1 MKLNA
6 PNQVWSSAFRRFA
19 GGRAFGRLKAELQTK
34 FSAVHRAAFSLIEMM
49 VVVALM
55 TVIILGLMMMF
66 GQVQRAFRA
75 GITQTD
81 VLEGGRAVADMLS
94 RELAGVMPSY
104 QSQVTNFYAEI
115 PAATSVSHQALPG
128 ANGDSRINVLEKLF
142 FLTRENQTWTG
153 YGYLVDDN
161 GTGVGTLYRYTAT
174 TNVSQNPGTL
184 YGNFSGLLPGNPNLH
199 RVMDGVVQFRIR
211 AFDTNG
217 LWITKDL
224 PHTNTSDIRLSG
236 AGFAPG
242 EVGLYVFK
250 SNAVPACVEFEV
262 GILEKRVYERFKAM
276 PDYNAQTNYLA
287 RQVGAVHL
295 FRQRVPIR
303 TVDVKAYQ

>member
-75 GITQTD
+75 SITQTD

-94 RELAGVMPSY
+94 RELAEMTPSY
-104 QSQVTNFYAEI
+104 QSQVTNFYAQI

-128 ANGDSRINVLEKLF
+128 ANGESRINVLEKLF

-161 GTGVGTLYRYTAT
+161 GSGVGTLYRYTAT

-184 YGNFSGLLPGNPNLH
+184 YRNFSGLLPGNAGLH
-199 RVMDGVVQFRIR
+199 RVMDGVVQFRFR
-211 AFDTNG
+211 AFDTDG
-217 LWITKDL
+217 GWITRDWE
-224 PHTNTSDIRLSG
+224 TNHINISDIKLS
-236 AGFAPG
+236 GFAPG

-250 SNAVPACVEFEV
+250 SNAVPAYVEFEL
-262 GILEKRVYERFKAM
+262 GILEKRIYERFKAM